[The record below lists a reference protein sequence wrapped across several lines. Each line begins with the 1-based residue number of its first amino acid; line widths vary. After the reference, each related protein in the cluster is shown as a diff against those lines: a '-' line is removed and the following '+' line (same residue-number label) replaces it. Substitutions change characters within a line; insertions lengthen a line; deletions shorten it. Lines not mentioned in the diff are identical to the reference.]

1 MALLEIGFGKHKGVF
16 FVDETAAAA
25 AAAVDFLS
33 LLTLEE
39 PQNIQLYFFC
49 FIVPPLLYWKPWILD
64 NNTDIQS
71 KKISGV
77 FFSSN
82 YTGCMGSFEA
92 GTNTN
97 ISIKIL
103 ACLHGSNT
111 FPKLPI
117 IPSLEGIPSFRT
129 NNDSNRYYH
138 DLQCTLFRKIAM
150 DFKWRKNDT
159 MSLSTEVHSRLT
171 IKYIQIEI
179 KEATL
184 QKNHHSGTNKH

>member
-1 MALLEIGFGKHKGVF
+1 
-16 FVDETAAAA
+16 
-25 AAAVDFLS
+25 
-33 LLTLEE
+33 
-39 PQNIQLYFFC
+39 
-49 FIVPPLLYWKPWILD
+49 
-64 NNTDIQS
+64 
-71 KKISGV
+71 
-77 FFSSN
+77 
-82 YTGCMGSFEA
+82 MGSFEA

-150 DFKWRKNDT
+150 DFKQRKNDT
-159 MSLSTEVHSRLT
+159 MSLSTEVHNRLT

-184 QKNHHSGTNKH
+184 QKNHHSGINKH